1 MISKAIECIQYQ
13 VFKVKINNNEFK
25 NSQEHRKFLKWKVQW
40 NSLLGVKTDYK
51 MKNATRVELV
61 ILELDGSKENR
72 AQKQILTWEIL
83 TGCFSNH
90 EVLG

>member
-1 MISKAIECIQYQ
+1 
-13 VFKVKINNNEFK
+13 
-25 NSQEHRKFLKWKVQW
+25 
-40 NSLLGVKTDYK
+40 